1 MACISTRCPGCTRSP
16 TENTSYVPPHV
27 HNCLRNLVDM
37 QLTVSFS
44 RATCHVGTCDVST
57 AIKLFVAVVAASAA
71 ATKPSVTA
79 LPIGERTQL
88 GEELAKWRH
97 EFGAAAAAQ
106 GVLPRAPASSSP
118 LEFENDALQR
128 FYNNK
133 LAIEEARRNNPDATF
148 SSNHP
153 FALLTPAEFKKFV
166 EGVSVEETRSAFRS
180 LPSIDVN
187 VSSVKAASV
196 DWTTGNCVN
205 PVRNQGQCG
214 SCWAFSAVGVA
225 ESAHCIVTG
234 ELLDLSEQ
242 QVTSCSTNGGSR
254 DAVLN
259 IQPVSVLVEAGNHAW
274 MNYLSGVIS
283 QCSGSH
289 CDHAVI
295 AVGCDGS
302 SYKIRN
308 SWGTS
313 WGEAGYIRLKR
324 GVGGI
329 GMCNVADM
337 VVLPQITEPSPQP
350 TPHPGCATCN
360 ECYYSADRRC
370 LNYNKDDCD
379 CYSANYGFIWCG
391 PVNVVECEA
400 RAGLECVCSSGRCV
414 YRRQ

>member
-1 MACISTRCPGCTRSP
+1 M
-16 TENTSYVPPHV
+16 
-27 HNCLRNLVDM
+27 
-37 QLTVSFS
+37 
-44 RATCHVGTCDVST
+44 
-57 AIKLFVAVVAASAA
+57 KLFVAVVAASAA

-133 LAIEEARRNNPDATF
+133 IAIEEARRNNPDATF

-234 ELLDLSEQ
+234 QLLDLSEQ
-242 QVTSCSTNGGSR
+242 QVTSCSTNGGSVGCRGGWPFAATTFVSTQGLCLER
-254 DAVLN
+254 DYPYTSGKTIQTGTCTNSCSKQKLQIGPAG
-259 IQPVSVLVEAGNHAW
+259 QPVSVLVEAGNHAW